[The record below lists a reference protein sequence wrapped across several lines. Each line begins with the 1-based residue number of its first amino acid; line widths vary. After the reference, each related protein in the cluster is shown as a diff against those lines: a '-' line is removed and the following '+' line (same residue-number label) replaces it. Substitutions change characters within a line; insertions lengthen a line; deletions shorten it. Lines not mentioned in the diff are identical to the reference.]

1 MTSEFWAVFE
11 EESCKRLKNSGLWIA
26 FGGTTESTGKCR
38 FHRQAQNRL
47 FDCAVRKFANGFAQ
61 DDTPFGEGRVAAI
74 GNAKQPQRQTS
85 FGDGNEEGHYNCEQQ
100 PQKQQQIPSLRY
112 GMTNK
117 YVGMTNKYVGMTQFK
132 S

>member
-38 FHRQAQNRL
+38 FHRQAQNGL

-61 DDTPFGEGRVAAI
+61 DDTFWVGAGEQKAEAAELAALALML
-74 GNAKQPQRQTS
+74 G
-85 FGDGNEEGHYNCEQQ
+85 
-100 PQKQQQIPSLRY
+100 
-112 GMTNK
+112 
-117 YVGMTNKYVGMTQFK
+117 
-132 S
+132 